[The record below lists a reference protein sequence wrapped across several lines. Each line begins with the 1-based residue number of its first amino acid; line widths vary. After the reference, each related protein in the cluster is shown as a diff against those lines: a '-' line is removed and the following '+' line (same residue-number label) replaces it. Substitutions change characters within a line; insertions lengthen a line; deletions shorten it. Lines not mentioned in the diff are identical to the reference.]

1 MQCSA
6 KMPHS
11 AFSKIH
17 QSIQIT
23 PVFGVIVVFVVIV
36 VIGVVI
42 FIVVIVIVNVVIIA
56 VIVVVF
62 VVVFED
68 PLVHRTLTFG

>member
-23 PVFGVIVVFVVIV
+23 PVFGVIVVIA

-42 FIVVIVIVNVVIIA
+42 FIVVIVVINVIVA